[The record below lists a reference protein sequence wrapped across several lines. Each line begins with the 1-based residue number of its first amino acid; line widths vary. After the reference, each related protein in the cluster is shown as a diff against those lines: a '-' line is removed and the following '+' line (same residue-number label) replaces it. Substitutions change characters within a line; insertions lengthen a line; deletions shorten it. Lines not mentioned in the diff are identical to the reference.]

1 MNISLRTVFV
11 SVGTIILS
19 SCGEQSEMRQFVGY
33 VEAEYVYV
41 APMEAG
47 WLETLAVRE
56 GDDVRAGDIL
66 FELDKT
72 QQNAVVSEAAS
83 RVQQASAQTRDMET
97 GARPEEVAAL
107 EAQLEE
113 AQARLA
119 QARSER
125 DRWLPLVDEDYAT
138 KARGDQV
145 TADYRAATARV
156 QAAKEAIRVANLASR
171 DAAQDAAGAAETA
184 ARFSLSQAEW
194 RLAER
199 SVTAKVSGRIE
210 DVFQREGELV
220 RANTPVV
227 AILPTDALKIRFFVP
242 QMILPN
248 LSVGEQV
255 QVDADGIDTPIAA
268 TISYIALE
276 AEFTPPVIYSE
287 GPREKLVF
295 LVEAR
300 FDGPVSLRPGL
311 PVDVTLP

>member
-1 MNISLRTVFV
+1 MKAYF
-11 SVGTIILS
+11 GTLFLIFGTLNLS
-19 SCGEQSEMRQFVGY
+19 ACGEQDDLNRYVGY

-47 WLETLAVRE
+47 WLETLSVRE
-56 GDDVRAGDIL
+56 GDEVVTGDVL

-145 TADYRAATARV
+145 TADFRAATARV
-156 QAAKEAIRVANLASR
+156 QAAREAIRVANLASR
-171 DAAQDAAGAAETA
+171 DAAQDAASAAETA
-184 ARFSLSQAEW
+184 ARFSLAQAEW
-194 RLAER
+194 RLEER
-199 SVTAKVSGRIE
+199 SITAKVSGRIE
-210 DVFQREGELV
+210 DVFQREGEFV
-220 RANTPVV
+220 RASTPVV
-227 AILPTDALKIRFFVP
+227 AILPEDAMKIRFFIP
-242 QMILPN
+242 QEDLPS
-248 LSVGEQV
+248 LTVGEHV
-255 QVDADGIDTPIAA
+255 RVDADGNEAPIEA
-268 TISYIALE
+268 TISYIAAE
-276 AEFTPPVIYSE
+276 AEFTPPVIYSK

-300 FDGPVSLRPGL
+300 FDGPVPMRPGL